1 MTAQVVGMM
10 EQGIFWLQQAPPWG
24 VLLLMF
30 LIAYIENIFPPAP
43 SDMLLVFAGTMIGF
57 GAVDFSQAL
66 AAATIG
72 STTGFMTAYLLGR
85 YFEGHIVE
93 GRVGRYLPTGAI
105 QKVEGLFRRFG
116 YGVIVANRF
125 LAGTRAIVSFFA
137 GMSRMSLAKTTILSA
152 LSAAAWN
159 TLMLMLGEIFA
170 SNWQKVASY
179 LQLYS
184 VVVTGIVALVVA
196 IGLWQ
201 YLRRR

>member
-159 TLMLMLGEIFA
+159 TILLMLGEIFA

>member
-137 GMSRMSLAKTTILSA
+137 GMSRMSLAKTTLLSA

-159 TLMLMLGEIFA
+159 TILLMLGEIFA

>member
-1 MTAQVVGMM
+1 MTGQVLGMM

-57 GAVDFSQAL
+57 GTVDFPQAL

-72 STTGFMTAYLLGR
+72 STTGFMSAYLLGR

-105 QKVEGLFRRFG
+105 QKVEDLFRRFG

-137 GMSRMSLAKTTILSA
+137 GMSRMSLAKTTLLSA

-159 TLMLMLGEIFA
+159 TLLLMLGEIFA

-184 VVVTGIVALVVA
+184 VVVTGLVVVIA
-196 IGLWQ
+196 LILVWQ
-201 YLRRR
+201 YRRRR

>member
-137 GMSRMSLAKTTILSA
+137 GMSRMSLARTTILSA

-159 TLMLMLGEIFA
+159 TILLMLGEIFA

>member
-10 EQGIFWLQQAPPWG
+10 EQGIVWLQQAPPWG

-57 GAVDFSQAL
+57 GTVDFSQAL

-85 YFEGHIVE
+85 YFEGHIVG

-105 QKVEGLFRRFG
+105 QKVEGLFRRYG

-137 GMSRMSLAKTTILSA
+137 GMSRMSLAKTTLLSA

-159 TLMLMLGEIFA
+159 TLLLMLGEIFA

>member
-137 GMSRMSLAKTTILSA
+137 GMSRMSLAKTTLLSA

-159 TLMLMLGEIFA
+159 TLLLMLGEIFA

>member
-159 TLMLMLGEIFA
+159 TLLLMLGEIFA

>member
-10 EQGIFWLQQAPPWG
+10 EQGIVWLQQAPPWG

-137 GMSRMSLAKTTILSA
+137 GMSRMSLAKTTLLSA

-159 TLMLMLGEIFA
+159 TILLMLGEIFA

>member
-1 MTAQVVGMM
+1 
-10 EQGIFWLQQAPPWG
+10 
-24 VLLLMF
+24 
-30 LIAYIENIFPPAP
+30 
-43 SDMLLVFAGTMIGF
+43 
-57 GAVDFSQAL
+57 
-66 AAATIG
+66 
-72 STTGFMTAYLLGR
+72 FMSAYLMGR

-105 QKVEGLFRRFG
+105 QKVEELFRRFG

-137 GMSRMSLAKTTILSA
+137 GMSRMSLAKTTLLSA

-159 TLMLMLGEIFA
+159 TLLLMLGEIFA

-184 VVVTGIVALVVA
+184 VVVTGLVVVIA
-196 IGLWQ
+196 LILVWQ
-201 YLRRR
+201 YRRRR